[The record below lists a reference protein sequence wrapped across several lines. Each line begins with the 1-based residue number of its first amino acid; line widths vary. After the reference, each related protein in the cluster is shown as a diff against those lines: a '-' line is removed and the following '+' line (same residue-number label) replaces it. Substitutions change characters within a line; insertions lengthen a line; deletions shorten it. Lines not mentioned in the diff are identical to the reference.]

1 MLTINDLSVTDH
13 LDSAAMRG
21 VRGGYYLPT
30 VPSTFFG
37 YTNAPK
43 IDAGFHELVQGQSLA
58 VNQAGSVG
66 GFNVVDADQHQV
78 GVSGQV
84 AF

>member
-1 MLTINDLSVTDH
+1 MLTISNPTSETTL
-13 LDSAAMRG
+13 AADELRE

-30 VPSTFFG
+30 VPRSFFG
-37 YTNAPK
+37 YTNAPT
-43 IDAGFHELVQGQSLA
+43 IDAGVHELVQGQSLA

-66 GFNVVDADQHQV
+66 GFNVVDADQTQV

>member
-1 MLTINDLSVTDH
+1 MLTINDLSVTDS
-13 LDSAAMRG
+13 LDTAAMRG

-30 VPSTFFG
+30 LPTSFFG
-37 YTNAPK
+37 YTNAPT
-43 IDAGFHELVQGQSLA
+43 IDAGVHELVQGQSIA
-58 VNQAGSVG
+58 VNQAGSLG
-66 GFNVVDADQHQV
+66 GFNVVDVDQTQN